1 MYKPDYSPPLYPIQL
16 PEYALRVSGPMRS
29 GKTSAL
35 YAIILDQLRA
45 GRSVAVIGRSFDF
58 DAMHQFLIEKT
69 LLQDTLGELHYVDQQ
84 SQGCPHVDTIVF
96 LVDTGYNDG
105 QLATWEPV
113 SKELQDYVCS
123 LDKATFPIE
132 EWPDLPF
139 VAYSVTT

>member
-58 DAMHQFLIEKT
+58 DTLQFFIEKE
-69 LLQDTLGELHYVDQQ
+69 LLRNFGELHYVDQQ
-84 SQGCPHVDTIVF
+84 LEGCPHVDTIVF
-96 LVDTGYNDG
+96 LVEVGYNDG
-105 QLATWEPV
+105 QLATWYPV
-113 SKELQDYVCS
+113 RKELQDYICS